1 MRVVVATLLS
11 LGFAVGAP
19 AQNAEIPWVHS
30 YDEALAQAR
39 AEKKPLFVEFYAD
52 WCGPCKQMDADVYSQ
67 TEIIEALDGYVCA
80 KVDVDAAMNV
90 AAAYQVN
97 SIPRFLVISA
107 DERIVGD
114 QIGYV
119 RKDYF
124 LSVLDM
130 IAEDIAD
137 GIGGS
142 PIPDVKPGT
151 TPSSTSATAPAPT
164 AEDRIAGAEGLDDWL
179 TLLGDVDPLVRK
191 AAGTELANRGV
202 TGAWILVEALASDYL
217 GTRIGGFEALTTHK
231 RADLPFDPWAEPKDR
246 TSALRAWRTWRDAQ
260 RPAAPSA
267 EALAKPIAPAA
278 TPPTP

>member
-1 MRVVVATLLS
+1 MKVVIATLLS
-11 LGFAVGAP
+11 LGFAAGVR

-67 TEIIEALDGYVCA
+67 PEIIEALEGYICA

-107 DERIVGD
+107 DENVVGD

-130 IAEDIAD
+130 IAEDIAE

-142 PIPDVKPGT
+142 PMPEVTPGS
-151 TPSSTSATAPAPT
+151 SSTSAAEPVAGPT
-164 AEDRIAGAEGLDDWL
+164 ADERVALAEGLGDWL
-179 TLLGDVDPLVRK
+179 ALLGDVDPAVRT
-191 AAGTELANRGV
+191 AAGAELATRGS

-217 GTRIGGFEALTTHK
+217 GTRIGGFEALSTHK
-231 RADLPFDPWAEPKDR
+231 LGDLPFDPWAESEDR
-246 TSALRAWRTWRDAQ
+246 TSALRAWRAWADAQ
-260 RPAAPSA
+260 RPEPSA
-267 EALAKPIAPAA
+267 AESLAKPIAPAA

>member
-1 MRVVVATLLS
+1 MRVVVATLFS
-11 LGFAVGAP
+11 LGCAAGVL
-19 AQNAEIPWVHS
+19 AQDAGIPWVHA
-30 YDEALAQAR
+30 YDDALAQAR
-39 AEKKPLFVEFYAD
+39 AQKKPLFVEFYAD

-80 KVDVDAAMNV
+80 KIDVDAAMNV

-107 DERIVGD
+107 DEKIVGD

-130 IAEDIAD
+130 IAEDIAE

-142 PIPDVKPGT
+142 PMPAVKPGS
-151 TPSSTSATAPAPT
+151 TPAPGAAPAPGPT
-164 AEDRIAGAEGLDDWL
+164 AEERVAGAEGLDDWL
-179 TLLGDVDPLVRK
+179 ALLGDVDPAVRK
-191 AAGTELANRGV
+191 AAGAELANRGG

-217 GTRIGGFEALTTHK
+217 GTRIGGFEALTAHK
-231 RADLPFDPWAEPKDR
+231 LSDLPFDPWDEPEDR
-246 TSALRAWRTWRDAQ
+246 TSALRAWREWGDAQ
-260 RPAAPSA
+260 RPAAPTDES
-267 EALAKPIAPAA
+267 LAKPIAPAA
-278 TPPTP
+278 TPSTP